1 MIEFSTSGIVSTSL
15 ATNPEAIRTSTDVCD
30 SLFFEPLLESLINAP
45 NDTVFL
51 IANLLTQ
58 KFKASSDFALVFNFL
73 TQKFKA
79 LFGYHSERR
88 AVFKQ

>member
-1 MIEFSTSGIVSTSL
+1 MLSGFIQAICTLPFSV
-15 ATNPEAIRTSTDVCD
+15 PYH
-30 SLFFEPLLESLINAP
+30 ESIINALAG
-45 NDTVFL
+45 TVFI

-58 KFKASSDFALVFNFL
+58 KFMISSDFALVFNFL